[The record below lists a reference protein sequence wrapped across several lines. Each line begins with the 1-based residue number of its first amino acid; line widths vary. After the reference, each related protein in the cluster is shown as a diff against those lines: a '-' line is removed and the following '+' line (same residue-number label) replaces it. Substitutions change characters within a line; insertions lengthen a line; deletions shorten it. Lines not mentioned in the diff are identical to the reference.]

1 MRLRSSSG
9 LCRDRTPIEVAHDR
23 EGRQRTFRC
32 NEVAFVLKPQA
43 GGVRGEMHAI
53 VTETIR
59 SRGRC
64 TAYSTVNGA
73 RVCVAYEW
81 VLRDR
86 ESTKTARLK
95 VWKETGSGNP

>member
-1 MRLRSSSG
+1 M
-9 LCRDRTPIEVAHDR
+9 EEAHDR
-23 EGRQRTFRC
+23 EGRRRTFRC
-32 NEVAFVLKPQA
+32 NEVAFVLRPQA
-43 GGVRGEMHAI
+43 GGIRGEMHAT

-86 ESTKTARLK
+86 ETTKTTRLK
-95 VWKETGSGNP
+95 VWRTPGDGAP